1 MGFQEQHT
9 KTCIKS
15 DYATTGL
22 KVHLGKGGGLGRPIN
37 SVDYNQAIT
46 KQSKLNKSPLNS

>member
-22 KVHLGKGGGLGRPIN
+22 KVHLGKGGGGLGRPIN
-37 SVDYNQAIT
+37 SVDYNFWL
-46 KQSKLNKSPLNS
+46 KRLNT